1 MKKILLLLS
10 IIFITNAAD
19 AKIEHYASVKMGLG
33 RTTIYVDGND
43 TFGDSLVKVSQENT
57 GLDGYKYEYSG
68 LLWELSPAL
77 GIDWTPGNTYGT
89 QNRYDW
95 FHLRLEGELGYN
107 HYTENGKLKYDY
119 MITDKTTINFNQILL
134 LANGYADFR
143 IDKIVPYVGLGFGYG
158 FGKEEI
164 TLTNDYGEFND
175 STNDNGIIYALH
187 LGVGYKYSDITT
199 IDFGCRRVYMP
210 TQDDGQYVFDTIR
223 LGTRF
228 RI

>member
-10 IIFITNAAD
+10 IIFITNTAN

-43 TFGDSLVKVSQENT
+43 TFGDYFVKVYEQEMGIN
-57 GLDGYKYEYSG
+57 GLTYESSG
-68 LLWELSPAL
+68 MLWELSPAL
-77 GIDWTPGNTYGT
+77 GIDWTAGNTYGAPSS
-89 QNRYDW
+89 YDW

-107 HYTENGKLKYDY
+107 HYSENGKFKYNY
-119 MITDKTTINFNQILL
+119 MVMEKSALNINQIFL

-143 IDKIVPYVGLGFGYG
+143 IDKFVPYVGLGFGYS
-158 FGKEEI
+158 FGKEEA
-164 TLTNDYGEFND
+164 TLTANGEEVND

-210 TQDDGQYVFDTIR
+210 TQDDGQYIFDTIR

>member
-1 MKKILLLLS
+1 MKKILVLLS
-10 IIFITNAAD
+10 IIFITNTAN

-43 TFGDSLVKVSQENT
+43 TFGDYFVKW
-57 GLDGYKYEYSG
+57 YEDEVWGINGITYESSG

-77 GIDWTPGNTYGT
+77 GIDWTAGNTYGAPS
-89 QNRYDW
+89 RYDW

-107 HYTENGKLKYDY
+107 HYTENGKFKHNY
-119 MITDKTTINFNQILL
+119 IIKDKAEINFDKIFLL
-134 LANGYADFR
+134 VNGYADFR
-143 IDKIVPYVGLGFGYG
+143 IDKIVPYVGLGFG
-158 FGKEEI
+158 FGKEEA
-164 TLTNDYGEFND
+164 TLTAQGIEGND

-187 LGVGYKYSDITT
+187 MGVGYKYSDITT
-199 IDFGCRRVYMP
+199 IDFGCRRVYIP
-210 TQDDGQYVFDTIR
+210 TQDDGQYIFDTIR

>member
-1 MKKILLLLS
+1 MKRILLLLS
-10 IIFITNAAD
+10 IIFITNTAN

-43 TFGDSLVKVSQENT
+43 TFGDYFVKVYEQEMGIN
-57 GLDGYKYEYSG
+57 GLTYESSG
-68 LLWELSPAL
+68 MLWELSPAL
-77 GIDWTPGNTYGT
+77 GVDWTPGNTYGAPSS
-89 QNRYDW
+89 YDW

-107 HYTENGKLKYDY
+107 HYTENGKFKYNY
-119 MITDKTTINFNQILL
+119 MVMEKSALNINQIFL

-143 IDKIVPYVGLGFGYG
+143 IDKFVPYVGLGLGYS
-158 FGKEEI
+158 FGKEEA
-164 TLTNDYGEFND
+164 TLTANGEEVND

-199 IDFGCRRVYMP
+199 IDFGCRRVYIP
-210 TQDDGQYVFDTIR
+210 TQDDGQYIFDTIR